1 MLLNVGGRLRRDAP
15 APVDF
20 RAGGDELTQGA
31 SGVFPPWRQVEQCP
45 VLGPGQEGIED
56 LFEVP
61 RGVRVL
67 VGAVVL
73 GGPIAVSAGAI
84 WASESLPITV
94 LIGRDSSRP
103 PQTGG
108 CPTDC

>member
-1 MLLNVGGRLRRDAP
+1 M
-15 APVDF
+15 
-20 RAGGDELTQGA
+20 T
-31 SGVFPPWRQVEQCP
+31 
-45 VLGPGQEGIED
+45 
-56 LFEVP
+56 

-94 LIGRDSSRP
+94 LIGKDFSALDV
-103 PQTGG
+103 Q
-108 CPTDC
+108 PTFVV